1 VGPDPH
7 GLTRDDIAAI
17 HLYTQENPIYGVLN
31 QVLRS
36 EQRDEIK
43 RFWGYIKLLQ
53 TALFK
58 LARDAT
64 GTLFRGIK
72 VTWMPLMELE
82 QELTELQCSG
92 QPLLWWGFSSTS
104 TSMPAVK
111 KFLGDSGPRVIFT
124 IDGGSVA
131 RDIRRYHLRNRSMAI
146 EILD

>member
-1 VGPDPH
+1 VSDFAVLAAPAVLLPTVPLPVLLVVG
-7 GLTRDDIAAI
+7 
-17 HLYTQENPIYGVLN
+17 TQGNSMLVLK
-31 QVLRS
+31 S
-36 EQRDEIK
+36 
-43 RFWGYIKLLQ
+43 
-53 TALFK
+53 AS
-58 LARDAT
+58 
-64 GTLFRGIK
+64 

-82 QELTELQCSG
+82 QELTERQCSG